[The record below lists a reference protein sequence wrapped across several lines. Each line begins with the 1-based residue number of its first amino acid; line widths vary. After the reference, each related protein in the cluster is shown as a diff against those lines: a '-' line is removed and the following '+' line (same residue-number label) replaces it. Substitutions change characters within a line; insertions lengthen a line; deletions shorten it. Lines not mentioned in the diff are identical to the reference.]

1 MSNKNK
7 EEVFNIF
14 PEKIITI
21 LYHKKYDNYYDFLNY
36 IETSKNIN
44 IKKYY
49 DLINSFD
56 FFELNSL
63 YQFIFLK
70 IIKLNKIDNNL
81 KLLETNFKI
90 NNPYYFNKVL
100 KEYINN
106 NLLRSIIIINCIQQ
120 YFIPIKH

>member
-14 PEKIITI
+14 PEKIISI

-49 DLINSFD
+49 DLINLFD

-70 IIKLNKIDNNL
+70 IIKLNKIDKNI
-81 KLLETNFKI
+81 KLIEKNFKI

>member
-1 MSNKNK
+1 MK
-7 EEVFNIF
+7 I
-14 PEKIITI
+14 KIISI

-63 YQFIFLK
+63 
-70 IIKLNKIDNNL
+70 
-81 KLLETNFKI
+81 
-90 NNPYYFNKVL
+90 
-100 KEYINN
+100 
-106 NLLRSIIIINCIQQ
+106 
-120 YFIPIKH
+120 